1 MRADVKSLLHAA
13 DHVLI
18 GFDGPLCTVFD
29 PSAARATAERLRLLL
44 GSGLPRK
51 VVRADDPFEV
61 LRYANTCGENT
72 AYVLERQLS
81 AYEAEAVAFG
91 AATEGAVDAVRT
103 LNASGHSVTAVG
115 NQSMQTIRSFLAVHD
130 LLDTVRR
137 VSGRVDARTT
147 RLLPDPFLLN
157 QVVEALGTVPERC
170 LFICA
175 TAADAEAGRDAG
187 IPVLGYGET
196 IQRKLAAATIESMS
210 ELVVDELINWQVR

>member
-1 MRADVKSLLHAA
+1 
-13 DHVLI
+13 
-18 GFDGPLCTVFD
+18 
-29 PSAARATAERLRLLL
+29 
-44 GSGLPRK
+44 
-51 VVRADDPFEV
+51 
-61 LRYANTCGENT
+61 
-72 AYVLERQLS
+72 
-81 AYEAEAVAFG
+81 
-91 AATEGAVDAVRT
+91 
-103 LNASGHSVTAVG
+103 
-115 NQSMQTIRSFLAVHD
+115 MQTIRSFLAVHD

-175 TAADAEAGRDAG
+175 TAADAEGGRDAG

-196 IQRKLAAATIESMS
+196 IPRKLAAATIESLS